1 MDPAAD
7 AIAAVR
13 RFNRFYTR
21 RIGVL
26 DEHLLK
32 SPFSL
37 AEARILYELAHRDG
51 LSAAALARDL
61 GLDPGYLSRTLQ
73 TLEKAGLIARAADAR
88 DGRRSRIGLTGAG
101 RAAQEPLERQS
112 DAAVGAM
119 LAPLGPHDRKRLT
132 TALAAV
138 ERLLSDAPRGRP
150 ALVLRRHQPG
160 DIGWIVHRQGRLY
173 AEEYGWDETYE
184 GLVAEIL
191 AAFVKNFDA
200 RRERAWIAEIDGE
213 IVGSVFLVR
222 QDDAVAKLRLLYVE
236 PAARG
241 LGIGKR
247 LVDEVVAFARLKGY
261 RTLTLW
267 TNDILASARRIYQAA
282 GFRLVSQGR
291 HRSFGKDLVG
301 QTWELN
307 SIAQP
312 ERMSLLAMVELAFS
326 R

>member
-1 MDPAAD
+1 MDPVAAEAVD
-7 AIAAVR
+7 AVR

-37 AEARILYELAHRDG
+37 AEARLLYELAHRDRV
-51 LSAAALARDL
+51 SAAALARDL

-73 TLEKAGLIARAADAR
+73 KLETAGLISRAPDAG
-88 DGRRSRIGLTGAG
+88 DGRRNRIELTVAG
-101 RAAQEPLERQS
+101 RTAQAPLEQQS
-112 DAAVGAM
+112 NEAVADM
-119 LAPLGPHDRKRLT
+119 LAPLKRHDRTRLT
-132 TALAAV
+132 TALSTV
-138 ERLLSDAPRGRP
+138 ETLLSDTPLGRP

-160 DIGWIVHRQGRLY
+160 DIGWIIHRQGKLY

-200 RRERAWIAEIDGE
+200 GRERAWIAEMDGE

-222 QDDAVAKLRLLYVE
+222 QDDDVAKLRLLYVE

-241 LGIGKR
+241 LGIGAR

-261 RTLTLW
+261 RMLTLW
-267 TNDILASARRIYQAA
+267 TNDILAAARRIYEAA

-291 HRSFGKDLVG
+291 HKSFGKDLVG
-301 QTWELN
+301 QTWEL
-307 SIAQP
+307 
-312 ERMSLLAMVELAFS
+312 SL
-326 R
+326 

>member
-1 MDPAAD
+1 MESVAAE
-7 AIAAVR
+7 AVEAVR

-26 DEHLLK
+26 DERLLK

-37 AEARILYELAHRDG
+37 AEARLLYELAHRNG
-51 LSAAALARDL
+51 LSAAELARDL

-73 TLEKAGLIARAADAR
+73 RLEKAGLIGRVPVAG
-88 DGRRSRIGLTGAG
+88 DGRRSRIDLTGAG
-101 RAAQEPLERQS
+101 REAFTPLDRQS
-112 DAAVGAM
+112 ADAVAEMV
-119 LAPLGPHDRKRLT
+119 APLKPHDRTRLLA
-132 TALAAV
+132 ALATV
-138 ERLLSDAPRGRP
+138 ENMLSDAQRSPP
-150 ALVLRRHQPG
+150 ALVLRRHQAG
-160 DIGWIVHRQGRLY
+160 DIGWIIHRQGRLY

-200 RRERAWIAEIDGE
+200 RRERAWIAEMAGE

-222 QDDAVAKLRLLYVE
+222 QDDAIAKLRLLYVE

-241 LGIGKR
+241 LGIGVR
-247 LVDEVVAFARLKGY
+247 LVDEVIAFARGKGY

-267 TNDILASARRIYQAA
+267 TNDILASARRIYEEA

-291 HRSFGKDLVG
+291 HKSFGKDLVG
-301 QTWELN
+301 QTWELT
-307 SIAQP
+307 
-312 ERMSLLAMVELAFS
+312 L
-326 R
+326 

>member
-1 MDPAAD
+1 MEPVAPEAVD
-7 AIAAVR
+7 AVR

-37 AEARILYELAHRDG
+37 AEARLLYELAHRDG
-51 LSAAALARDL
+51 PSAAELAHDL
-61 GLDPGYLSRTLQ
+61 GLDSGYLSRTLRNF
-73 TLEKAGLIARAADAR
+73 EKAGLIARVADAD
-88 DGRRSRIGLTGAG
+88 DGRRSRIALTAAG
-101 RAAQEPLERQS
+101 RAAQAPLEEQS
-112 DAAVGAM
+112 NEAIAAM
-119 LAPLGPHDRKRLT
+119 LAPLGPHDRTRLV
-132 TALAAV
+132 TALARV
-138 ERLLSDAPRGRP
+138 EGLLSDAPQDKP
-150 ALVLRRHQPG
+150 ALVLRRQQPG
-160 DIGWIVHRQGRLY
+160 DIGWIIHRQGRLY

-184 GLVAEIL
+184 ALVAEIL
-191 AAFVKNFDA
+191 AAFVKNFDP
-200 RRERAWIAEIDGE
+200 RRERAWIAEMDGE

-241 LGIGKR
+241 LGLGRR
-247 LVDEVVAFARLKGY
+247 LVDEVVAFARGKGY

-267 TNDILASARRIYQAA
+267 TNDILASARRIYEAA

-301 QTWELN
+301 QTWELT
-307 SIAQP
+307 
-312 ERMSLLAMVELAFS
+312 L
-326 R
+326 

>member
-1 MDPAAD
+1 METVAAE
-7 AIAAVR
+7 AVETIR

-37 AEARILYELAHRDG
+37 AEARLLYELAHRNG
-51 LSAAALARDL
+51 HSAAGVARDL
-61 GLDPGYLSRTLQ
+61 GLDPGYLSRTLRE
-73 TLEKAGLIARAADAR
+73 LEKAGLIARVPVAG
-88 DGRRSRIGLTGAG
+88 DGRRSRIDLTAAG
-101 RAAQEPLERQS
+101 REAFAPLDRQS
-112 DAAVGAM
+112 ADAVAEMV
-119 LAPLGPHDRKRLT
+119 APLKAHDRTRLLAALT
-132 TALAAV
+132 TV
-138 ERLLSDAPRGRP
+138 ENLLSDAPRSPP

-160 DIGWIVHRQGRLY
+160 DIGWIIHRQGRLY

-200 RRERAWIAEIDGE
+200 RRERAWIAEMNGE

-222 QDDAVAKLRLLYVE
+222 QDDATAKLRLLYVE

-241 LGIGKR
+241 LGIGAR
-247 LVDEVVAFARLKGY
+247 LVDEVIAFARGKGY

-267 TNDILASARRIYQAA
+267 TNDILASARRIYEEA
-282 GFRLVSQGR
+282 GFRLASQGR
-291 HRSFGKDLVG
+291 HKSFGKELVG
-301 QTWELN
+301 QTWELT
-307 SIAQP
+307 
-312 ERMSLLAMVELAFS
+312 L
-326 R
+326 